1 MTRVRRDA
9 PRPIGRY
16 RLAAGI
22 WMSALLA
29 LAAAPASAQSRSG
42 QQRAIDIAVTDLGLP
57 GTFRVLINDRGLVFG
72 TDDSTGANFVLDTR
86 TGAFDGSVPSFD
98 PVDINKRGE
107 VVGIFDAPR
116 SAGGTQGAL
125 WTKEDGRRLSSTFLA
140 RGINKHGDMAGN
152 CIVGIDQVGPPCVLI
167 RGRHDDHGSDV
178 IHVIDVD
185 ADSAALVA
193 INDHRVAVGNASN
206 ADGSQRAFT
215 WSFTDG
221 VRLLEAPP
229 STSRFATAIN
239 NHGLIAGAIQGE
251 NVSHPTM
258 WSAGSGR
265 IAATLTALSGL
276 ALAINDH
283 GVLLVNALNHQTG
296 QFEYDVW
303 VPRRRIVAVLRPEDP
318 TATGVVASDINNRG
332 GIIGS
337 QYHATPDGIVLSTE
351 LIMWQIAIRGAH
363 R

>member
-1 MTRVRRDA
+1 MTRVIRDA
-9 PRPIGRY
+9 PRANGRY

-22 WMSALLA
+22 WMSTLLA
-29 LAAAPASAQSRSG
+29 LAAAPASAQSWSE
-42 QQRAIDIAVTDLGLP
+42 QQRAIDIAVIDLGLP
-57 GTFRVLINDRGLVFG
+57 GTFQVLVNDGGLVFG
-72 TDDSTGANFVLDTR
+72 TDGSTGANFVLDTR

-98 PVDINKRGE
+98 PFDINKRGE
-107 VVGIFDAPR
+107 VVGIFDAPG
-116 SAGGTQGAL
+116 SAGGTQGAV

-167 RGRHDDHGSDV
+167 RGHHDALGSGV

-185 ADSAALVA
+185 ADFAALVA
-193 INDHRVAVGNASN
+193 INDHRVAAGNASN

-215 WSFTDG
+215 WSFPDG
-221 VRLLEAPP
+221 LRFLDAPP
-229 STSRFATAIN
+229 SSSGFATAIN

-265 IAATLTALSGL
+265 IAATLPALNGL

-283 GVLLVNALNHQTG
+283 GVLLVNAFTHQTG
-296 QFEYDVW
+296 QSEYYVW
-303 VPRRRIVAVLRPEDP
+303 VPSRHIVAVLPPADP

-332 GIIGS
+332 EIIGS
-337 QYHATPDGIVLSTE
+337 QYHANPDGTVVSTE

>member
-1 MTRVRRDA
+1 MTGVIRDTA
-9 PRPIGRY
+9 RPNGLSRI
-16 RLAAGI
+16 AAGF

-29 LAAAPASAQSRSG
+29 LVAAPASAQSRSG
-42 QQRAIDIAVTDLGLP
+42 QQRAIDIAVTELGLP
-57 GTFRVLINDRGLVFG
+57 GTFQVLINDRGLVFG
-72 TDDSTGANFVLDTR
+72 TDGSTGANFVLDTR

-98 PVDINKRGE
+98 PFDINKRGE

-167 RGRHDDHGSDV
+167 RGRHDDLGSGV

-193 INDHRVAVGNASN
+193 INDHGVAVGNASN

-221 VRLLEAPP
+221 VRLLDAPP
-229 STSRFATAIN
+229 TSSRFATAIN

-265 IAATLTALSGL
+265 IAATLTALNGF

-283 GVLLVNALNHQTG
+283 GVLLLNAFNDQTG

-303 VPRRRIVAVLRPEDP
+303 VPSRHIVAVLLPADP

-332 GIIGS
+332 EIIGS
-337 QYHATPDGIVLSTE
+337 QYHASPDGIVLSTE

-363 R
+363 Q

>member
-1 MTRVRRDA
+1 M
-9 PRPIGRY
+9 G
-16 RLAAGI
+16 
-22 WMSALLA
+22 ALLA
-29 LAAAPASAQSRSG
+29 LAAAPASAQNPGR
-42 QQRAIDIAVTDLGLP
+42 QQQAIDIAVTDLGRP
-57 GTFRVLINDRGLVFG
+57 GTFRALINDRGLVFG
-72 TDDSTGANFVLDTR
+72 TDGSTGANFVLDIR

-98 PVDINKRGE
+98 PFDINKQGE
-107 VVGIFDAPR
+107 VVGIFDAPS

-125 WTKEDGRRLSSTFLA
+125 WTMEDGRRLSSTFLA
-140 RGINKHGDMAGN
+140 RGINKHGDMAVN
-152 CIVGIDQVGPPCVLI
+152 CIVGINQVGPPCVLI
-167 RGRHDDHGSDV
+167 RGHHDDLGTGV

-185 ADSAALVA
+185 ADSAALIA
-193 INDHRVAVGNASN
+193 INDHRVAVGNVSN
-206 ADGSQRAFT
+206 EDGSQRAFT

-221 VRLLEAPP
+221 VRFLDAPP
-229 STSRFATAIN
+229 STGTFATAIN

-258 WSAGSGR
+258 WSTRSGR
-265 IAATLTALSGL
+265 IAATLTDLNGF

-283 GVLLVNALNHQTG
+283 GVLLVNAFNHQTG

-303 VPRRRIVAVLRPEDP
+303 VPSRHIVAVLPPADP

-332 GIIGS
+332 EIIGS
-337 QYHATPDGIVLSTE
+337 QYHASPDGSVLSTD